1 LQHRSKVVEVIEL
14 CRKYIAEAVD
24 SLKRG
29 DVVQSSEKLYKV
41 VEEAVKILAEV
52 HNLDAY
58 RKSVEVGRWSVQRL
72 EEAAK
77 QLAAIYGDAVYD
89 AWKIAYERLH
99 IEGFH
104 ERRLTP
110 EDVASE
116 IDKVIYLVSLLESLV
131 M

>member
-1 LQHRSKVVEVIEL
+1 MQHRSKVVEVIEL

-41 VEEAVKILAEV
+41 VEEAVKILAEI
-52 HNLDAY
+52 HSLDAY

-104 ERRLTP
+104 ERRLTT
-110 EDVASE
+110 EDVARRCSVR
-116 IDKVIYLVSLLESLV
+116 DR
-131 M
+131 